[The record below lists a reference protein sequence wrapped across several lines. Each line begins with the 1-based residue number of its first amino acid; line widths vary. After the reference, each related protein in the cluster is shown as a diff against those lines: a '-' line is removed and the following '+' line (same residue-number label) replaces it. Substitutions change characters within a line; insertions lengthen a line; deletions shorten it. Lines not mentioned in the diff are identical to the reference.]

1 MTGLGTEASDFN
13 NVAVSHLV
21 IAMASSKR
29 H

>member
-21 IAMASSKR
+21 IAMASSER